1 MSNLVIEN
9 ENLRASI
16 NPLGAELVNLLKLD
30 DNTEYMWDANPTFW
44 GKTSPVLFPIVG
56 GLKNDTYLFE
66 GIDYKLPRHGF
77 ARTMNFEVESQTQ
90 NSVVFLLKNS
100 PETEKV
106 YPFEFELR
114 LIYALIVNKLEL
126 TYQITNPDTKTL
138 LFSIGGHPA
147 FKCPIENELNYEDYF
162 LEFNEK
168 ENLERWPLNSE
179 GLVLNEPLEISK
191 NTNKLLLTKELFYE
205 DALVFKHLKS
215 VCVTLKSRKSPKQLK
230 FEFKNFPYL
239 GIWAAKDADFVCI
252 EPWCG
257 IADSVDTNQN
267 LETKE
272 GIISLE
278 TKGVFERSFSIEIS

>member
-1 MSNLVIEN
+1 MSNIIIEN
-9 ENLRASI
+9 EKIRATI
-16 NPLGAELVNLLKLD
+16 NPLGAELVSLLKLD
-30 DNTEYMWDANPTFW
+30 DNTEYMWNANPAFW

-56 GLKNDTYLFE
+56 GLKNDTYFYDGNE
-66 GIDYKLPRHGF
+66 YKLPRHGF
-77 ARTMNFEVESQTQ
+77 ARTMNFEAESQTQ
-90 NSVVFLLKNS
+90 NSAIFLLKNNI
-100 PETEKV
+100 ETEKV
-106 YPFEFELR
+106 YPFVFELR
-114 LIYALIVNKLEL
+114 LIYTRIANKLEL
-126 TYQITNPDTKTL
+126 QYQITNPDSKAL

-147 FKCPIENELNYEDYF
+147 FKSPLENGLNYEDYF

-168 ENLERWPLNSE
+168 EDLERWPLNSA

-191 NTNKLLLTKELFYE
+191 NTNKLLLTKELFHQ

-215 VCVTLKSRKSPKQLK
+215 DCVILKSQKSPKQLK

-257 IADSVDTNQN
+257 IADSADTNQK

-278 TKGVFERSFSIEIS
+278 SKSVFERSFSIEIS

>member
-1 MSNLVIEN
+1 MSKLVIEN
-9 ENLRASI
+9 ENIRASI
-16 NPLGAELVNLLKLD
+16 NPLGAELVSLLKLD
-30 DNTEYMWDANPTFW
+30 DNTEYMWDANPAFW

-90 NSVVFLLKNS
+90 NSVVFLLKNN

-106 YPFEFELR
+106 YPFAFELR
-114 LIYALIVNKLEL
+114 LIYALIANKLEL
-126 TYQITNPDTKTL
+126 KYQITNPDTKTL

-147 FKCPIENELNYEDYF
+147 FKCPIENGLNYEEYF

-179 GLVLNEPLEISK
+179 GLVLNEPLEIAK

-215 VCVTLKSRKSPKQLK
+215 DCVTLKSQKSPKQLK

-257 IADSVDTNQN
+257 IADSADTNQN

-278 TKGVFERSFSIEIS
+278 SKGIFERSFSIEIC

>member
-1 MSNLVIEN
+1 MSNIVIEN
-9 ENLRASI
+9 ENLRATI
-16 NPLGAELVNLLKLD
+16 NPLGAELVSLLKLD
-30 DNTEYMWDANPTFW
+30 DSTEYMWDADPEFW
-44 GKTSPVLFPIVG
+44 GKSSPVLFPIVG
-56 GLKNDTYLFE
+56 GLKNDTYFYDGKE
-66 GIDYKLPRHGF
+66 YILPRHGF

-90 NSVVFLLKNS
+90 NSVGFLLKNN

-106 YPFEFELR
+106 YPYEFELR
-114 LIYALIVNKLEL
+114 LIYALIDNKLEL
-126 TYQITNPDTKTL
+126 KYQITNPDSKAL
-138 LFSIGGHPA
+138 LFSFGGHPA
-147 FKCPIENELNYEDYF
+147 FKCPIENVLNYEDYF
-162 LEFNEK
+162 LEFNEN
-168 ENLERWPLNSE
+168 EDLERWPLNSA

-191 NTNKLLLTKELFYE
+191 NTNKLMLTKELFHQ

-215 VCVTLKSRKSPKQLK
+215 DGVTLKSQKNPKQLK

-257 IADSVDTNQN
+257 IADSADTNQN

-278 TKGVFERSFSIEIS
+278 SKRVFERGFSIEIS

>member
-1 MSNLVIEN
+1 MSKLVIEN
-9 ENLRASI
+9 ENIKATI
-16 NPLGAELVNLLKLD
+16 NPLGAELVSLLKLN
-30 DNTEYMWDANPTFW
+30 DNTEYMWDANPAFW

-56 GLKNDTYLFE
+56 GLKNDTYFYKGKE
-66 GIDYKLPRHGF
+66 YKLPRHGF
-77 ARTMNFEVESQTQ
+77 ARTMQFEVESQTQ
-90 NSVVFLLKNS
+90 NSVVFLLKNN

-114 LIYALIVNKLEL
+114 LAYTLTDNKLDL
-126 TYQITNPDTKTL
+126 KYQITNPDSKAL
-138 LFSIGGHPA
+138 LFSVGGHPA
-147 FKCPIENELNYEDYF
+147 FKCPIENALNYEDYF
-162 LEFNEK
+162 LEFNET
-168 ENLERWPLNSE
+168 EDLERWPLNSA

-191 NTNKLLLTKELFYE
+191 NTNILLLTKELFHQ

-215 VCVTLKSRKSPKQLK
+215 DWVTLKSQNSSKQLK

-257 IADSVDTNQN
+257 IADSADTFQN

-272 GIISLE
+272 GIIPLE
-278 TKGVFERSFSIEIS
+278 SQGVFERSFSIEIS

>member
-1 MSNLVIEN
+1 MSNIVIEN
-9 ENLRASI
+9 ENLRATI
-16 NPLGAELVNLLKLD
+16 NPLGAELVSLLKLD
-30 DNTEYMWDANPTFW
+30 DHTEYMWDANPAFW

-56 GLKNDTYLFE
+56 GLKNDTYFYQGKE
-66 GIDYKLPRHGF
+66 YKLPRHGF

-90 NSVVFLLKNS
+90 NSVVFLLKNN

-106 YPFEFELR
+106 YPFAFELR
-114 LIYALIVNKLEL
+114 LAYTLIANKLEL
-126 TYQITNPDTKTL
+126 KYQITNPDSKAL

-147 FKCPIENELNYEDYF
+147 FKCPIENALNYEDYF
-162 LEFNEK
+162 LEFHENEDLK
-168 ENLERWPLNSE
+168 RWPLNSAD
-179 GLVLNEPLEISK
+179 LVLNEPLEISK
-191 NTNKLLLTKELFYE
+191 NTNKLLLTKELFHQ

-215 VCVTLKSRKSPKQLK
+215 DCVTLKSKKNLKQLK

-257 IADSVDTNQN
+257 IADSADTNQN
-267 LETKE
+267 LKTKE

-278 TKGVFERSFSIEIS
+278 SKGVFERGFSLEIS

>member
-1 MSNLVIEN
+1 MSKLVIEN
-9 ENLRASI
+9 ENIRAII
-16 NPLGAELVNLLKLD
+16 NPLGAELVSLLKLD
-30 DNTEYMWDANPTFW
+30 DKTEYMWDANPAFW

-56 GLKNDTYLFE
+56 GLKNDTYFFE
-66 GIDYKLPRHGF
+66 EQAYKLPRHGF

-90 NSVVFLLKNS
+90 NSVVLLLKNN

-114 LIYALIVNKLEL
+114 LAYTLIDNKLEL
-126 TYQITNPDTKTL
+126 KYQITNPDSKAL

-162 LEFNEK
+162 LEFNQNEDLK
-168 ENLERWPLNSE
+168 RWPLDAA

-191 NTNKLLLTKELFYE
+191 NTNKLMLTKELFYE

-215 VCVTLKSRKSPKQLK
+215 YCVTLKSQKGVKQLK

-257 IADSVDTNQN
+257 IADSADANQN

-278 TKGVFERSFSIEIS
+278 SKGIFERSFSIEIS

>member
-1 MSNLVIEN
+1 MSNIVIEN
-9 ENLRASI
+9 ENLRATI
-16 NPLGAELVNLLKLD
+16 NPLGAELVSLLKLD
-30 DNTEYMWDANPTFW
+30 DNTGYMWDANPSFW

-56 GLKNDTYLFE
+56 GLKNDTYFYDGNE
-66 GIDYKLPRHGF
+66 YKLPRHGL

-90 NSVVFLLKNS
+90 NSVVFLLKNK

-106 YPFEFELR
+106 YPFAFELR
-114 LIYALIVNKLEL
+114 LIYALIANKLEL
-126 TYQITNPDTKTL
+126 KYHITNPDTKAL

-168 ENLERWPLNSE
+168 EDLERWPLNSA
-179 GLVLNEPLEISK
+179 GLVLNEPLEILK
-191 NTNKLLLTKELFYE
+191 NTNKLLLTKELFHQ

-215 VCVTLKSRKSPKQLK
+215 DSVTLKSQKSSKQLK

-257 IADSVDTNQN
+257 IADSAETNQN

-278 TKGVFERSFSIEIS
+278 SKGVFERSFLIEIS

>member
-1 MSNLVIEN
+1 MSNIVIEN
-9 ENLRASI
+9 EKIRAI
-16 NPLGAELVNLLKLD
+16 VNPLGAELVSLLKLG
-30 DNTEYMWDANPTFW
+30 DNTEYMWDANPSFW

-56 GLKNDTYLFE
+56 GLKNDTYFYGGKE
-66 GIDYKLPRHGF
+66 YKLPRHGF

-90 NSVVFLLKNS
+90 NSVIFLLKNN
-100 PETEKV
+100 PEIEKA

-114 LIYALIVNKLEL
+114 LAYTLIDNKLEL
-126 TYQITNPDTKTL
+126 KYQITNPDSKAL

-147 FKCPIENELNYEDYF
+147 FKCPIENELNYEDYL

-168 ENLERWPLNSE
+168 EDLKRWPLNSE
-179 GLVLNEPLEISK
+179 GLVLNKPLEISK
-191 NTNKLLLTKELFYE
+191 NTNKLMLTKELFYE

-215 VCVTLKSRKSPKQLK
+215 YYVTLKSQKSPKQLK

-257 IADSVDTNQN
+257 IADSADTNQN

-278 TKGVFERSFSIEIS
+278 SKGVFERSFSIEIS